1 MAVTGAAVIDH
12 IGKPGDPYRVTL
24 IRLGRKAETY
34 ELRWRET
41 IHDENSGP
49 PVRERR
55 ATPGGYT
62 KAEAY
67 TRAEKVYRSLER
79 SDGRTGAPPRPL
91 AATRTR
97 TPKTLRQVSELW
109 LAQHPGKPAT
119 IENYRSLMSTCIW
132 PELTWTD
139 TSTRRGI
146 VHRIELGVM
155 AVEDLQPADINT
167 WLKALAHKPDARRK
181 PARRSPTNAASGARA
196 TVPVVSSSTVKTG
209 LTVLAACLTWDVA
222 HGHLHRNPAVG
233 ASVTVHHARQ
243 PEWFRTPDHF
253 WTALEHTP
261 PVLHT
266 ALITAAYLG
275 LRLGELA
282 ALQWDDV
289 DLRHHRVLI
298 RHNLDKKR
306 RPSTVKSEES
316 ETWMPL
322 HPEAETAITT
332 ERDRHTSPPPGHA
345 RIFHGP
351 RAGIL
356 TSTLL
361 NDTLAKAC
369 RDADLGYRV
378 TAHGLRHS
386 FANWLKT
393 AGVPTRDIQE
403 VLRHRDQ
410 RTTSN
415 YLHTSSTEKILAI
428 NKLPGR
434 PQPNAS

>member
-24 IRLGRKAETY
+24 IRLSRKAETY

-41 IHDENSGP
+41 VRDENGGP

-55 ATPGGYT
+55 AAPGGYT

-79 SDGRTGAPPRPL
+79 SDGRTGAPPRP
-91 AATRTR
+91 ATTTRTR
-97 TPKTLRQVSELW
+97 TPQTLRQISDLW
-109 LAQHPGKPAT
+109 LAQHPGKPTT

-139 TSTRRGI
+139 PTTTTTTTRLGTTRRI
-146 VHRIELGVM
+146 QLGVL
-155 AVEDLQPADINT
+155 AVNDLQPADINT
-167 WLKALAHKPDARRK
+167 WLKALAHKPDARHK
-181 PARRSPTNAASGARA
+181 PNKKRSSSA
-196 TVPVVSSSTVKTG
+196 TPVPVVSSSTVKTA
-209 LTVLAACLTWDVA
+209 LTVLTACLTWAVA
-222 HGHLHRNPAVG
+222 HGHLQRNPAVG
-233 ASVTVHHARQ
+233 ASVTVHGARQ
-243 PEWFRTPDHF
+243 PEWFRAPDHF
-253 WTALEHTP
+253 WAALQHTP

-332 ERDRHTSPPPGHA
+332 QRDRRTSPPPGHA

-386 FANWLKT
+386 FANWLKI

-415 YLHTSSTEKILAI
+415 YLHTSSTEKIVAI

-434 PQPNAS
+434 PPPNAS